1 MPSPQVQ
8 QWLND
13 GTSLRDDLLGQMEKL
28 ETQRQELDHLLSE
41 RRFELDLLARILDRA
56 DNEKSGD
63 DKSQAK
69 EEEGSDDPFHPKFN
83 AKAGSGAK
91 EQPRDTWHAGMS

>member
-8 QWLND
+8 QWLSD
-13 GTSLRDDLLGQMEKL
+13 GTSLRDDLLAQMEKL
-28 ETQRQELDHLLSE
+28 EAQRHELERLLGE

-56 DNEKSGD
+56 DDEKSE
-63 DKSQAK
+63 DKPEA
-69 EEEGSDDPFHPKFN
+69 GSDDPFNPKFN
-83 AKAGSGAK
+83 AKAGTGVK

>member
-8 QWLND
+8 QWLTD

-56 DNEKSGD
+56 DNEKA
-63 DKSQAK
+63 DKPGAAK

-83 AKAGSGAK
+83 AKAGGSAK

>member
-13 GTSLRDDLLGQMEKL
+13 GTSLRDDLLSQMEKL
-28 ETQRQELDHLLSE
+28 EAQRQELDKLLGE

-56 DNEKSGD
+56 D
-63 DKSQAK
+63 DKPDASPRK
-69 EEEGSDDPFHPKFN
+69 EGGSDDPFNPNFN
-83 AKAGSGAK
+83 AKAVKGAK
-91 EQPRDTWHAGMS
+91 EQPKDTWHAGLS

>member
-8 QWLND
+8 QWLNE

-28 ETQRQELDHLLSE
+28 EAQRQELDKLLSE

-56 DNEKSGD
+56 DDAKSGHPKD
-63 DKSQAK
+63 D
-69 EEEGSDDPFHPKFN
+69 GSDDPFNPKFN
-83 AKAGSGAK
+83 AKASGPAK
-91 EQPRDTWHAGMS
+91 EQPKKDTWHAGMS